1 MINRIID
8 YFFPRMN
15 LEERNSKWCFS
26 IGKNA
31 SYGKNL
37 THEYFDS
44 IGFPKRRFFLSNK

>member
-15 LEERNSKWCFS
+15 LEERNSRWCLS

-37 THEYFDS
+37 THEYFDN
-44 IGFPKRRFFLSNK
+44 IGFPKRRVV